1 MSTVVCRQSTL
12 NDSLYS
18 THQHV
23 GCGRYLA
30 QLRGKPMSPERGQ
43 HRVATLPP
51 PSAAPPPSLCRAANI
66 ASPSAQP
73 EEPTSMMP
81 AGLLSPTLAVWPS
94 GRRPGAFLHVGRSGD
109 GEVCAAGRWP
119 DLAAVRGARRGA
131 DLVAGMCGPVARWR
145 VEWSSCER

>member
-1 MSTVVCRQSTL
+1 
-12 NDSLYS
+12 
-18 THQHV
+18 
-23 GCGRYLA
+23 
-30 QLRGKPMSPERGQ
+30 
-43 HRVATLPP
+43 
-51 PSAAPPPSLCRAANI
+51 
-66 ASPSAQP
+66 
-73 EEPTSMMP
+73 MMP

-145 VEWSSCER
+145 VEWSSCERLGAGDGLGQVPPLLLSDDRGSWRPWCKRRRAWWGGGFVWVAAWEVV